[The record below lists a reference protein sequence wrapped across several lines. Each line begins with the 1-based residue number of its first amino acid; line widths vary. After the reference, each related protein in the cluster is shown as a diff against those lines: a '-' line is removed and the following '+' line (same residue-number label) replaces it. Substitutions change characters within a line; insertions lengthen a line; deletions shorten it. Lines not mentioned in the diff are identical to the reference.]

1 MTMSRHV
8 DPRFGNR
15 MRELLKAQGM
25 SYRALAAK
33 TYYGKSHLNDL
44 ANGYVHPTSE
54 CAARIDMAL
63 DAGGELVQLICP
75 PTTGQPDGQEPVD
88 AGVSASETGDVLR
101 RAVLTAIAG
110 LGLGQLVDE
119 RTVAGLVGA
128 LGQRHADNVT
138 AADWQEAAWEYG
150 YAYFS
155 MVRGDLLRDVTA
167 DLAQVQA
174 LLPAARGTGAADLN
188 EAAARLAGLMAM
200 ACTDLGYDRE
210 ARHAWRLA
218 RRYAAASGSMDTQL
232 WVRGQE
238 ATLGLYSRRPAPVVL
253 ALADRGLALGAAHV
267 GGRAELL
274 AARAQ
279 TLSLLGRPQEAEAAL
294 EPLRDAFDALPDSVK
309 TCTDSIFGWPEHRL
323 RHTESIVHTGSGTSA
338 QAHRAHDM
346 ALSLYP
352 PTRLVSRCQIK
363 LHRATR
369 LVRDGH
375 IGDGLTYAGESL
387 AALPADHRGRLV
399 LTVAEQVL
407 KAVPASE
414 TQRPEAADLRDRL
427 VAEAA

>member
-1 MTMSRHV
+1 MSRHV
-8 DPRFGNR
+8 DPRFGRR
-15 MRELLKAQGM
+15 MRELLRARGM
-25 SYRALAAK
+25 SYRTLAAK

-44 ANGYVHPTSE
+44 ANGYLHPTPE
-54 CAARIDMAL
+54 CAARIDAAL
-63 DAGGELVQLICP
+63 EAEGDLVRLICP
-75 PTTGQPDGQEPVD
+75 PTTGQPDAREPVD
-88 AGVSASETGDVLR
+88 AGVLASETGDVLR
-101 RAVLTAIAG
+101 RAVLTALAG

-119 RTVAGLVGA
+119 RTVAGLVAA
-128 LGQRHADNVT
+128 LGQRQGDNAT
-138 AADWQEAAWEYG
+138 AADWQETAWEYG

-174 LLPAARGTGAADLN
+174 LLPAARGAGRADLS

-210 ARHAWRLA
+210 ARHGWRLA
-218 RRYAAASGSMDTQL
+218 RRYAEASGSADCQL

-253 ALADRGLALGAAHV
+253 ALADRGLALGAADV

-279 TLSLLGRPQEAEAAL
+279 TLSLLGRPDEAEAAL
-294 EPLRDAFDALPDSVK
+294 KPLRDAFDALPDSVT

-323 RHTESIVHTGSGTSA
+323 RHTESIVHTGSGTSV
-338 QAHRAHDM
+338 QAHRAHDA
-346 ALSLYP
+346 ALALYP
-352 PTRLVSRCQIK
+352 PARLVSRCQIK
-363 LHRATR
+363 LHRAAR

-375 IGDGLTYAGESL
+375 IGDGLSYAGDSL
-387 AALPADHRGRLV
+387 AALPAEHRGRLV

-407 KAVPASE
+407 EAVPAGE
-414 TQRPEAADLRDRL
+414 TQRPEAAELRDRL
-427 VAEAA
+427 VAETA